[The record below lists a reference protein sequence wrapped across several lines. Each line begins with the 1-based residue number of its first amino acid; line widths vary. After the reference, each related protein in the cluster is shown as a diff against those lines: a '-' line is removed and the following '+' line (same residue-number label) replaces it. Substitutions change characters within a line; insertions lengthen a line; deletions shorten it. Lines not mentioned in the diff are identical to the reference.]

1 MSTRV
6 QKFIGPGDCNH
17 RFRKPNALI
26 SRLRGAGE
34 QAFTACS
41 IGYIH
46 GLICDSITLFHFYA
60 CNTKA
65 LSNESMILEVLEAEE
80 PAVFR
85 QELFNTLVHY
95 YEEIL
100 GLPGAGGRPKPQSFK
115 RKMKSAQ
122 SRAAAPAETADGDH
136 TEDAAHGPPAPP
148 PPEEG
153 GGGAEPPPAEAA
165 AAPAGPAAG
174 KRGAKGGTRV

>member
-34 QAFTACS
+34 QAFTAGS

-46 GLICDSITLFHFYA
+46 GLICDSITLFHSDA
-60 CNTKA
+60 CNAK
-65 LSNESMILEVLEAEE
+65 
-80 PAVFR
+80 
-85 QELFNTLVHY
+85 ELFNTLVHY

-100 GLPGAGGRPKPQSFK
+100 GLPGAGGRPRPQSFK
-115 RKMKSAQ
+115 RMMKSA
-122 SRAAAPAETADGDH
+122 
-136 TEDAAHGPPAPP
+136 
-148 PPEEG
+148 
-153 GGGAEPPPAEAA
+153 
-165 AAPAGPAAG
+165 
-174 KRGAKGGTRV
+174 